1 MASIGIA
8 ALIASGT
15 VAAVVRLAAVWR
27 RQIGDQHWDDVPA

>member
-15 VAAVVRLAAVWR
+15 VAAVLRLAAVWR
-27 RQIGDQHWDDVPA
+27 SQVGDRHWDDIPA